1 MYQYGL
7 EVALGADYCLAGD
20 GVQCVRGMACM
31 KVYEFFMI
39 EFHSVV

>member
-7 EVALGADYCLAGD
+7 EVTLGADSCLAGD

-31 KVYEFFMI
+31 KVDEFYII
-39 EFHSVV
+39 EFHKVE